1 MTQKIKLTVVLLT
14 IFCSLYAQQKG
25 TGLVFVS
32 EAEYKSIP
40 LASTAMMGT
49 LPSSKDLSEW
59 FPTPGDQGEQSSC
72 VAWAVGYGLKA
83 YQEAVE
89 RRQNQHSLMKFSPAY
104 IFNQI
109 KISDCRNGSSIMTA
123 LNLLKKEGVAS
134 IDQFP
139 YNPLDCS
146 RQPSGEDK
154 NNARPYAI
162 AEWRTVPIGNEA
174 EVKSHI
180 SSGFPVVIG
189 MFVDEGFM
197 RLGYNEIYQGPS
209 GNEKGGHAMVVI
221 GYDDSRQ
228 AFKVLNSWGIN
239 WGTSG
244 YGWVSYT
251 AFKNR
256 VREAYSVQDIVINDP
271 SNIPAVNPGPSPNIP
286 VPLPSSNVSATLS
299 PLTITHNVM
308 VTTERGN
315 FPGMIINSPGSI
327 SNGIGASSQ
336 VILRFYLAN
345 GSPLLAN
352 PLENAFRDINGLV
365 AAGTPVVPVYSN
377 PISGSVNFAVPYY
390 ALNFPYTGGVNSYQV
405 FAVATLYINQFEH
418 VKSPPLSMTIRY

>member
-1 MTQKIKLTVVLLT
+1 MTQKIKLTVILLT
-14 IFCSLYAQQKG
+14 FFSSISAQEKG

-32 EAEYKSIP
+32 EAEYKKIP
-40 LASTAMMGT
+40 LASTAMMGN
-49 LPSSKDLSEW
+49 LPANKDLSQW
-59 FPTPGDQGEQSSC
+59 FPTPGDQGDQGSC

-89 RRQNQHSLMKFSPAY
+89 RKQNQNNLMKFSPAY

-109 KISDCRNGSSIMTA
+109 KISDCKNGSSIMRA
-123 LNLLKKEGVAS
+123 LDLLKQEGVAS

-146 RQPSGEDK
+146 RQPNVADK
-154 NNARPYAI
+154 NSARPYAI

-189 MFVDEGFM
+189 MFVDDGFM
-197 RLGYNEIYQGPS
+197 QLRNNETYQWAQ
-209 GNEKGGHAMVVI
+209 GNERGGHAMVVV

-228 AFKVLNSWGIN
+228 AFKVLNSWGTN
-239 WGTSG
+239 WGTGG
-244 YGWVSYT
+244 YGWISYT

-256 VREAYSVQDIVINDP
+256 VKEAYSVQDIVINDP
-271 SNIPAVNPGPSPNIP
+271 TNNPVVNPGPTPDIP
-286 VPLPSSNVSATLS
+286 APLPSSNVAVILS

-308 VTTERGN
+308 VNTQQGS

-327 SNGIGASSQ
+327 SNGIGVSSQ

-345 GSPLLAN
+345 GNPLLAN
-352 PLENAFRDINGLV
+352 PSENTFRDINGLV
-365 AAGTPVVPVYSN
+365 AAGTAVVPVFNN
-377 PISGSVNFAVPYY
+377 PVSGSVNFAVPYY
-390 ALNFPYTGGVNSYQV
+390 ALNFQNTGGLNSYQI
-405 FAVATLYINQFEH
+405 FAVATMYINNFEH
-418 VKSPPLSMTIRY
+418 AKSPALPMTIRY